1 MVTIFRKL
9 LIRLGKVVP
18 FVCASIVSLGY
29 CENIYAILSNN
40 IVKYYDGEMYF
51 HTPIS
56 NFIGDAIY
64 IDWFD
69 VLLLYILAFALEL
82 CKYNF
87 RCVHYL
93 LLNLAVRCVLEHI
106 LLDEWLVITISYFM
120 ALCGIICAFG
130 GIKALRAYTKITHP

>member
-1 MVTIFRKL
+1 MITLFRKI
-9 LIRLGKVVP
+9 LIRCGKVIP
-18 FVCASIVSLGY
+18 FILAAIISFGY
-29 CENIYAILSNN
+29 IESIYAILTENYVEFAS
-40 IVKYYDGEMYF
+40 GEVVYF
-51 HTPIS
+51 CRIS
-56 NFIGDAIY
+56 IFIGNVVY

-93 LLNLAVRCVLEHI
+93 LLNLAVRCVLEHT
-106 LLDEWLVITISYFM
+106 LLDEWLVITISSFM

-130 GIKALRAYTKITHP
+130 GIKALRAYTKITHQ